1 MKTFISEKMSTIGL
15 SGIRKVNE
23 KALAMERAGKK
34 VIHFEIGRP
43 DFDTPDYIKKAAKE
57 SLDRG
62 EVFYTSNLGD
72 MGLREAIA
80 WKLETQNHI
89 PCKAE
94 NVLVSVGLSEAIFD
108 ALMTVLD
115 PGDEILVPDPVWM
128 NYVNVPRV
136 LGAVPVSYTLKE
148 ENGWQMNLEEICGK
162 ITDRTKALVLVT
174 PNNPTGSTLSR
185 KTLEGLAKIAMEK
198 DILVFADEVY
208 ERLIYDSAEHVS
220 IASLPGM
227 QERTFTFNGFSKAYS
242 MTGWRLGY
250 VAAPAEFI
258 KEINKLHQNA
268 VTCAPSFVQKAGIT
282 ALCDEKNEV
291 TEMVEEYKRRR
302 DYAVKA
308 INEIPGLS
316 CPIPG
321 GAFYIFINCRE
332 VCARTEMT
340 SQELA
345 EYLLEHAGIALV
357 AGTVFGDSGE
367 GYLRM
372 SFANSYENIVEGCRK
387 LRECVEKLNPSWK
400 A

>member
-1 MKTFISEKMSTIGL
+1 MRNFISEKMSTIGL

-43 DFDTPDYIKKAAKE
+43 DFDTPEYIKKAAVA

-80 WKLETQNHI
+80 EKLNKQNHI
-89 PCKAE
+89 PYKAE
-94 NVLVSVGLSEAIFD
+94 NIMVSVGLSEAIFD
-108 ALMTVLD
+108 ALMAILD
-115 PGDEILVPDPVWM
+115 EGDELLVPDPVWM
-128 NYVNVPRV
+128 NYINVPKV

-148 ENGWQMNLEEICGK
+148 ENNYQMDLDEIRSK
-162 ITDRTKALVLVT
+162 ITDRTKLLVLVT
-174 PNNPTGSTLSR
+174 PNNPTGSTLTR
-185 KTLEGLAKIAMEK
+185 ETLEGLAKIAIEK

-208 ERLIYDSAEHVS
+208 ERLIYDGAEHVS

-227 QERTFTFNGFSKAYS
+227 LERTFTFNGFSKAYS

-250 VAAPAEFI
+250 VAAPVEYL
-258 KEINKLHQNA
+258 KEVNKLHQNA

-282 ALCDEKNEV
+282 ALRGEKNEV
-291 TEMVEEYKRRR
+291 AEMVEEYKRRR

-308 INEIPGLS
+308 INEIRGLS
-316 CPIPG
+316 CPTPG
-321 GAFYIFINCRE
+321 GAFYIVINCRE

-372 SFANSYENIVEGCRK
+372 SFANSYENIVEGCRR
-387 LRECVEKLNPSWK
+387 LREAAEELMK
-400 A
+400 

>member
-1 MKTFISEKMSTIGL
+1 MKNFISDKMQTIGI

-23 KALAMERAGKK
+23 KALAMEREGKK

-43 DFDTPDYIKKAAKE
+43 DFDTPEYIKKAAKE

-108 ALMTVLD
+108 SLMAVLD

-128 NYVNVPRV
+128 NYVNVPKV
-136 LGAVPVSYTLKE
+136 LGAVPVSYSLKE
-148 ENGWQMNLEEICGK
+148 ENGYQIDPEEVRSK

-174 PNNPTGSTLSR
+174 PNNPTGSILTR
-185 KTLEGLAKIAMEK
+185 KTLEEVAEIAVEK

-208 ERLIYDSAEHVS
+208 ERLIYDGEEHVS

-227 QERTFTFNGFSKAYS
+227 AERTFTFNGFSKAYS

-250 VAAPAEFI
+250 VAAPVEYI
-258 KEINKLHQNA
+258 REINKLHQNA
-268 VTCAPSFVQKAGIT
+268 VTCAPSFVQKAGIA
-282 ALCDEKNEV
+282 ALREEGQEV
-291 TEMVEEYKRRR
+291 AEMVKEYHRRR
-302 DYAVKA
+302 DFAVKA
-308 INEIPGLS
+308 INETPGLS
-316 CPIPG
+316 CATPN
-321 GAFYIFINCRE
+321 GAFYIFINCKE
-332 VCARTEMT
+332 VCAKAGMT
-340 SQELA
+340 CQELA
-345 EYLLEHAGIALV
+345 EYLLENAGIALV
-357 AGTVFGDSGE
+357 AGTVFGKAGE
-367 GYLRM
+367 GFIRM

-387 LRECVEKLNPSWK
+387 LREAAEELMTKK
-400 A
+400 

>member
-1 MKTFISEKMSTIGL
+1 MRNFISEKMSTIGL

-43 DFDTPDYIKKAAKE
+43 DFDTPEYIKKAAME

-80 WKLETQNHI
+80 EKLNKQNHI
-89 PCKAE
+89 PYKAE
-94 NVLVSVGLSEAIFD
+94 NIMVSVGLSEAIFD
-108 ALMTVLD
+108 ALMAILD
-115 PGDEILVPDPVWM
+115 EGDELLVPDPVWM
-128 NYVNVPRV
+128 NYINVPKV

-148 ENGWQMNLEEICGK
+148 ENGYQMDLDEIRSK
-162 ITDRTKALVLVT
+162 ITDRTKLLVLVT
-174 PNNPTGSTLSR
+174 PNNPTGSTLTR
-185 KTLEGLAKIAMEK
+185 ETLEGLAKIAIEK

-208 ERLIYDSAEHVS
+208 ERLIYDGAEHVS

-227 QERTFTFNGFSKAYS
+227 LERTFTFNGFSKAYS

-250 VAAPAEFI
+250 VAAPVEYL
-258 KEINKLHQNA
+258 KEVNKLHQNA
-268 VTCAPSFVQKAGIT
+268 VTCAPSFVQKAGIV
-282 ALCDEKNEV
+282 ALRDEGNEV
-291 TEMVEEYKRRR
+291 AEMVEEYKRRR

-308 INEIPGLS
+308 INETPGLS
-316 CPIPG
+316 CRTPG
-321 GAFYIFINCRE
+321 GAFYIFINCTE
-332 VCARTEMT
+332 VCRKTGMT

-345 EYLLEHAGIALV
+345 EYLLENACIAMV
-357 AGTVFGDSGE
+357 AGSVFGAAGE
-367 GYLRM
+367 GFIRM
-372 SFANSYENIVEGCRK
+372 SFANSYDNIVEG
-387 LRECVEKLNPSWK
+387 LRRMREAVERIYG